1 MFRYQQW
8 IELLKLRH
16 FEKFL
21 LFIIGNYYMFFQK
34 KVQFCANLFNDFL
47 FISKQLL
54 KHFRNNLL
62 FKYNLCPIFG
72 PTYIFVPF
80 RLYHYQKC
88 LSVINNFHWKAKR
101 TILRR
106 TFLYVNGMDFN
117 MCGVIEEIK
126 IHHLLKSGRLQR
138 KIKQPIQCALL
149 WKLSNIA
156 SIFQNAIYKSG
167 IIKRP
172 HSWFHIYFVISIF
185 YIQISLQNPVISGF
199 DNRIQIPITLT

>member
-88 LSVINNFHWKAKR
+88 LSVINNFHWKAKK

-138 KIKQPIQCALL
+138 KIKQPNFQFLLL
-149 WKLSNIA
+149 WLLLRTKVVW
-156 SIFQNAIYKSG
+156 K
-167 IIKRP
+167 
-172 HSWFHIYFVISIF
+172 
-185 YIQISLQNPVISGF
+185 
-199 DNRIQIPITLT
+199 

>member
-138 KIKQPIQCALL
+138 KIKQPSEGGGPFKIHPPSARIRRVFSTTLASKYLPNVEELWPQWLNLLEAKAIKPSSEIQD
-149 WKLSNIA
+149 
-156 SIFQNAIYKSG
+156 
-167 IIKRP
+167 
-172 HSWFHIYFVISIF
+172 H
-185 YIQISLQNPVISGF
+185 
-199 DNRIQIPITLT
+199 

>member
-138 KIKQPIQCALL
+138 KIKQPNGTVSDGTRNVFPESTKMNMPNICCQYLMIFWCGSKEL
-149 WKLSNIA
+149 WV
-156 SIFQNAIYKSG
+156 
-167 IIKRP
+167 
-172 HSWFHIYFVISIF
+172 HSTMKNH
-185 YIQISLQNPVISGF
+185 QI
-199 DNRIQIPITLT
+199 

>member
-138 KIKQPIQCALL
+138 KIKQPTVKLIE
-149 WKLSNIA
+149 WK
-156 SIFQNAIYKSG
+156 
-167 IIKRP
+167 IIKNFKK
-172 HSWFHIYFVISIF
+172 HFHDFFAAASSSAYRQKPGSIPLLLKYVLVF
-185 YIQISLQNPVISGF
+185 QISQKVLEKYNISF
-199 DNRIQIPITLT
+199 

>member
-1 MFRYQQW
+1 M
-8 IELLKLRH
+8 
-16 FEKFL
+16 
-21 LFIIGNYYMFFQK
+21 
-34 KVQFCANLFNDFL
+34 

-138 KIKQPIQCALL
+138 KIKQPTVGGQ
-149 WKLSNIA
+149 KPKFSEDVNSK
-156 SIFQNAIYKSG
+156 SITRDVQNS
-167 IIKRP
+167 
-172 HSWFHIYFVISIF
+172 V
-185 YIQISLQNPVISGF
+185 
-199 DNRIQIPITLT
+199 TLICPAQSFPTPSFR